1 MPPQDMRAKA
11 VFLLCPVVPMSV
23 RPRVLTTDS
32 DGYTLLTTP
41 AVWGESQTEGGINNW
56 TFFKHL
62 KDNVFR
68 GRLRGGCEIWMRRQ
82 NQRCQL
88 LQLWVYRA

>member
-41 AVWGESQTEGGINNW
+41 AV
-56 TFFKHL
+56 
-62 KDNVFR
+62 
-68 GRLRGGCEIWMRRQ
+68 
-82 NQRCQL
+82 
-88 LQLWVYRA
+88 